1 MNNKHVACGIVIF
14 LIICLAQ
21 GTLWMNRRMQKMQ
34 SDENKARQEANV
46 ASMQLMREQR
56 EFTELRTNSRSLIHY
71 LDTWQPFFDQADS
84 PQSAELKIS
93 LKIKEDNLVNLAQ
106 RYEVVPQKN
115 NRSLP
120 YLMRAHVTFEDDY
133 ARLLN
138 WLGQIESQIPTM
150 RVGSVRIA
158 KGTGPND
165 LKMDLI
171 LEEPVKNAQ

>member
-34 SDENKARQEANV
+34 KDEATARQQTNIS
-46 ASMQLMREQR
+46 SMQLQREQR
-56 EFTELRTNSRSLIHY
+56 ELTDLRTNSRSLINY
-71 LDTWQPFFDQADS
+71 LQTWQPYFDEVDS

-93 LKIKEDNLVNLAQ
+93 LKIKEDNLVNLSQ
-106 RYEVVPQKN
+106 RYEVVAQKN

-120 YLMRAHVTFEDDY
+120 YVMRAHVTFEDDY

-138 WLGQIESQIPTM
+138 WLGQIEAQVPTM
-150 RVGSVRIA
+150 RIGSVRVA

-171 LEEPVKNAQ
+171 LEEPVKNTQ